1 MFQNIVSADEY
12 HNVPSRTVEIID
24 EFKFF
29 VSSALTVSLLKP
41 SFFAWSTY
49 VFKKKKVKYA
59 PRKGRVFIMAV
70 RVVQN

>member
-49 VFKKKKVKYA
+49 VFKKKVKYR
-59 PRKGRVFIMAV
+59 PKKGRVFITAV